1 MHPHPRAFH
10 RESRRPYH
18 RRGGGLVIIADFAS
32 RDSLWSTTCQVLL
45 NLMHGHF
52 DKILVQFG
60 AHRTLQQ
67 LGIGWTDHSKSAWR
81 SDDNHRLGFAGRNGT
96 IETPG
101 QMYEK
106 DSLRL
111 IVPVRLFD
119 GAACVADG
127 VDGTPRHVC
136 AESVCRQILLF
147 KNFHGLQ
154 IGRIDIAYVFQNQG
168 LGAIADHHPLA
179 VSYQKRG
186 HLWSPQIDANL
197 KTARFATSPLSIRQD
212 PISLLISGF
221 SVRAVEQAAR
231 NNLGLDLGGS

>member
-1 MHPHPRAFH
+1 
-10 RESRRPYH
+10 
-18 RRGGGLVIIADFAS
+18 
-32 RDSLWSTTCQVLL
+32 
-45 NLMHGHF
+45 
-52 DKILVQFG
+52 
-60 AHRTLQQ
+60 
-67 LGIGWTDHSKSAWR
+67 
-81 SDDNHRLGFAGRNGT
+81 
-96 IETPG
+96 
-101 QMYEK
+101 MYEK

-111 IVPVRLFD
+111 IMPGRLCD
-119 GAACVADG
+119 SAACVADG

-197 KTARFATSPLSIRQD
+197 KTARFATSPLSIRPR
-212 PISLLISGF
+212 PISSLLAACSG
-221 SVRAVEQAAR
+221 RAVEHAAR
-231 NNLGLDLGGS
+231 DN